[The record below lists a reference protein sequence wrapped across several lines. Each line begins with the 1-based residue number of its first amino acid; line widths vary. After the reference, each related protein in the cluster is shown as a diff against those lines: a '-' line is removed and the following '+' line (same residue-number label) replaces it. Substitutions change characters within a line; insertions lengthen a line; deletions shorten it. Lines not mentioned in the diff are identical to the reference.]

1 MPKIR
6 TGSARGDG
14 AGALLPA
21 LRERIA
27 RHTLPPGAK
36 LLENDLAREF
46 GVSRAKVRDAFG
58 VLEQRGLIQRIP
70 NRGAVVARLDLSQ
83 VFEIYAVREMLEGL
97 CARLAVERTKPSS
110 WQDLVQVF
118 GRPMETIVK
127 RGEFEKYIANLDEL
141 RSRTLE
147 AAGNRR
153 AGRHAR
159 QHQRQNARNPA
170 PHHYPAGPR
179 GRRPG
184 TASRGAGRNA
194 QGRRRRSRRIAPRQH
209 PQLARISRAL
219 SNLRSLGTRMP
230 APTASSAQGPLAGYR
245 VLEIGL
251 DRRGPLLRPPVRRLR
266 RRSHQGRSLPTATPC
281 ARWACAIAT
290 NRCRP
295 RAYSA
300 TNR

>member
-6 TGSARGDG
+6 TGPARGDG

-27 RHTLPPGAK
+27 RHALPPGAK

-97 CARLAVERTKPSS
+97 CVRLAVERTRPSS

-141 RSRTLE
+141 RGRTLE
-147 AAGNRR
+147 AAGNGVLADMLDSINDKTREIQRRIIILPGRAAEGLEQHRAVLAAMRKGDAAGAEELRR
-153 AGRHAR
+153 ANIRS
-159 QHQRQNARNPA
+159 
-170 PHHYPAGPR
+170 
-179 GRRPG
+179 
-184 TASRGAGRNA
+184 SREYLERY
-194 QGRRRRSRRIAPRQH
+194 Q
-209 PQLARISRAL
+209 
-219 SNLRSLGTRMP
+219 TF
-230 APTASSAQGPLAGYR
+230 
-245 VLEIGL
+245 VL
-251 DRRGPLLRPPVRRLR
+251 
-266 RRSHQGRSLPTATPC
+266 
-281 ARWACAIAT
+281 
-290 NRCRP
+290 
-295 RAYSA
+295 
-300 TNR
+300 

>member
-1 MPKIR
+1 MPKIP
-6 TGSARGDG
+6 TNPARGDG

-27 RHTLPPGAK
+27 RRALPPGAK

-97 CARLAVERTKPSS
+97 CVRLAVERTRPSS

-147 AAGNRR
+147 AADNGVLADMLDSINDKTREIQRRIIILPGRAAEGLEQHRAVLAAMRKGDAAGAEELRR
-153 AGRHAR
+153 ANIRS
-159 QHQRQNARNPA
+159 
-170 PHHYPAGPR
+170 
-179 GRRPG
+179 
-184 TASRGAGRNA
+184 SREYLERY
-194 QGRRRRSRRIAPRQH
+194 Q
-209 PQLARISRAL
+209 
-219 SNLRSLGTRMP
+219 TF
-230 APTASSAQGPLAGYR
+230 
-245 VLEIGL
+245 VL
-251 DRRGPLLRPPVRRLR
+251 
-266 RRSHQGRSLPTATPC
+266 
-281 ARWACAIAT
+281 
-290 NRCRP
+290 
-295 RAYSA
+295 
-300 TNR
+300 

>member
-6 TGSARGDG
+6 TGSARRDG

-27 RHTLPPGAK
+27 RHALPPGAK

-97 CARLAVERTKPSS
+97 CVRLAVERTKPSS

-147 AAGNRR
+147 AAGNGVLADMLDSINDKTREIQRRIIILPGRAAEGLEQHRAVLAAMRKGDAAGAEELRR
-153 AGRHAR
+153 ANIRS
-159 QHQRQNARNPA
+159 
-170 PHHYPAGPR
+170 
-179 GRRPG
+179 
-184 TASRGAGRNA
+184 SREYLERY
-194 QGRRRRSRRIAPRQH
+194 QSF
-209 PQLARISRAL
+209 
-219 SNLRSLGTRMP
+219 
-230 APTASSAQGPLAGYR
+230 
-245 VLEIGL
+245 VL
-251 DRRGPLLRPPVRRLR
+251 
-266 RRSHQGRSLPTATPC
+266 
-281 ARWACAIAT
+281 
-290 NRCRP
+290 
-295 RAYSA
+295 
-300 TNR
+300 

>member
-6 TGSARGDG
+6 TGPARGDG

-21 LRERIA
+21 LRERIT
-27 RHTLPPGAK
+27 RHALPPGAK

-147 AAGNRR
+147 AAGNGVLADMLDSINDKTREIQRRIIILPGRAAEGLEQHRAVLAAMRKGDAAGAEELRR
-153 AGRHAR
+153 ANIRS
-159 QHQRQNARNPA
+159 
-170 PHHYPAGPR
+170 
-179 GRRPG
+179 
-184 TASRGAGRNA
+184 SREYLERY
-194 QGRRRRSRRIAPRQH
+194 Q
-209 PQLARISRAL
+209 
-219 SNLRSLGTRMP
+219 TF
-230 APTASSAQGPLAGYR
+230 
-245 VLEIGL
+245 VL
-251 DRRGPLLRPPVRRLR
+251 
-266 RRSHQGRSLPTATPC
+266 
-281 ARWACAIAT
+281 
-290 NRCRP
+290 
-295 RAYSA
+295 
-300 TNR
+300 